1 MMNRRL
7 EMLLLVGLLVL
18 LMGCSEGERS
28 LAPEENKVL
37 YPGAPIV
44 SIKKTKLEDGRLFF
58 RIEAQELVPYDIEVR
73 VEGTRDGDRRINE
86 SIEMRAGR
94 SVVGTDISLGQNDTT
109 VTLWIEL
116 WHGSGDAPYNVGSPS
131 RLTVAYDAPV
141 QVVRT
146 TSDVMNDQLLEVYFN
161 KPPQGLSVE
170 GASEHTVLDK
180 KVVITGRS
188 CRGNIILMWAGGR
201 ENLFYDN
208 CPPPSGADGGEV
220 LQTSGAGGGEVLQG
234 VVDYLAEETAIIE
247 AFTLHGEAIGTK
259 DPDEFMRYW
268 LRIESEDVFVAWDFW
283 AGAFEKHLG
292 WKGIKK
298 AWEGIFRL
306 REGKMTVEIESV
318 AINKTGRKA
327 SLRGSYKWAING
339 KLVALMVKDR
349 QEGWKIQ
356 QVDYT
361 NKKFGDQVDE
371 LENPA
376 YVNPPS
382 EDD

>member
-1 MMNRRL
+1 MR
-7 EMLLLVGLLVL
+7 LLLVGLLVL

-58 RIEAQELVPYDIEVR
+58 RIEAQELVPYGIEVR
-73 VEGTRDGDRRINE
+73 VEGTRGGDRRING

-170 GASEHTVLDK
+170 GASEHTVSDT

-188 CRGNIILMWAGGR
+188 CRGNIILMWDGGR

-208 CPPPSGADGGEV
+208 CSPPPSPF
-220 LQTSGAGGGEVLQG
+220 GGGEVLLIA
-234 VVDYLAEETAIIE
+234 VDYAAEEE
-247 AFTLHGEAIGTK
+247 ALREVFTLHAEGIGSK

-292 WKGIKK
+292 WKAIKK

-318 AINKTGRKA
+318 AIDKTGRQA
-327 SLRGSYKWAING
+327 SLRGSYKWAVNG

-376 YVNPPS
+376 YVNPPP

>member
-1 MMNRRL
+1 MR
-7 EMLLLVGLLVL
+7 LLLFGLLVL

-28 LAPEENKVL
+28 LAPEQNKVL

-86 SIEMRAGR
+86 SIEMQAGR

-141 QVVRT
+141 EVVRT
-146 TSDVMNDQLLEVYFN
+146 TSDVMNNQLLEVYFN

-170 GASEHTVLDK
+170 GASEHTVLDT

-188 CRGNIILMWAGGR
+188 CRGNIILMWDGGR
-201 ENLFYDN
+201 ENLSYDN
-208 CPPPSGADGGEV
+208 CPPP
-220 LQTSGAGGGEVLQG
+220 LT
-234 VVDYLAEETAIIE
+234 VDFAAEEAAIIE
-247 AFTLHGEAIGTK
+247 AFALHGEAIGTK

-268 LRIESEDVFVAWDFW
+268 LRIESEDVFVAWDFFG
-283 AGAFEKHLG
+283 GAFEKHLG
-292 WKGIKK
+292 WTAIKKGIL
-298 AWEGIFRL
+298 RL
-306 REGKMTVEIESV
+306 RRGKMTVEIESV
-318 AINKTGRKA
+318 AINKTGREA
-327 SLRGSYKWAING
+327 SLRGSYKWAVNG

-349 QEGWKIQ
+349 KEGWKIK

-361 NKKFGDQVDE
+361 NGKFGKQVDE
-371 LENPA
+371 LEKPA
-376 YVNPPS
+376 YVNPPP

>member
-1 MMNRRL
+1 MR
-7 EMLLLVGLLVL
+7 LLLVGLLVL
-18 LMGCSEGERS
+18 LMGCSAGERS

-116 WHGSGDAPYNVGSPS
+116 WHGIGDAPYNVGSPS

-170 GASEHTVLDK
+170 GASEHTVLDT

-208 CPPPSGADGGEV
+208 CPPPPRHRAE
-220 LQTSGAGGGEVLQG
+220 
-234 VVDYLAEETAIIE
+234 LAVAMSYKLMLIIRRKKRRLLRLLPYTLRPLEQKMPTNLWLTGCE
-247 AFTLHGEAIGTK
+247 A
-259 DPDEFMRYW
+259 
-268 LRIESEDVFVAWDFW
+268 
-283 AGAFEKHLG
+283 
-292 WKGIKK
+292 K
-298 AWEGIFRL
+298 AKMSLLLGIFGQERL
-306 REGKMTVEIESV
+306 KNTSVGKRSKRRGKVFFACAREK
-318 AINKTGRKA
+318 
-327 SLRGSYKWAING
+327 
-339 KLVALMVKDR
+339 
-349 QEGWKIQ
+349 
-356 QVDYT
+356 
-361 NKKFGDQVDE
+361 
-371 LENPA
+371 
-376 YVNPPS
+376 
-382 EDD
+382 

>member
-1 MMNRRL
+1 MRP
-7 EMLLLVGLLVL
+7 LLVGLLVL

-188 CRGNIILMWAGGR
+188 CRGNIILMWDGGR

-208 CPPPSGADGGEV
+208 CLPPPPPGG
-220 LQTSGAGGGEVLQG
+220 GPGGGEVLQIII
-234 VVDYLAEETAIIE
+234 DYPAEETAIIE
-247 AFTLHGEAIGTK
+247 AFTLHAKAIETQ
-259 DPDEFMRYW
+259 DPDEFMPHW
-268 LRIESEDVFVAWDFW
+268 LKSESEDVFVAWDFW

-327 SLRGSYKWAING
+327 SLRGSYKWAVNG